1 MKVGHIR
8 RTLALAAAGVAAL
21 ALWGCGG
28 GGSSKA
34 VTVTVSPKTARVPL
48 GGTQQFIA
56 SVANG
61 NVQVAT
67 IASNGAARA
76 TNVVTITTTMA
87 HGLTAGQTVVIAGVG
102 DSSFNGTFTIS
113 TVPSTTTFTYAQTGT
128 NATSGGGTVSAGTVK
143 WFVNNVEGGNAAS
156 GTIST
161 LGLYTAPS
169 TTLPPANTVTI
180 ASNGAVRANNVVTIT
195 TTAAH
200 NLLTGQPV
208 TISGVTDTS
217 FNGTFT
223 IASVPSATTFTFS
236 QAGSNA
242 SSGNGTVTTT
252 AVQIKAEAVADT
264 TKSDTALLSVESGVV
279 VTISPGSATIG
290 VTQVFPFKA
299 TVQNDPNNSGVTWTV
314 QGGTSGS
321 NGTID
326 SVTGLY
332 TAPGAVPSPAA
343 VTIQAASNLDST
355 KTATAS
361 VTIVTTSGAAP
372 TLASINPTS
381 GALGSLFQDI
391 YLNGTDLLSTTIVS
405 FNSQPVPSSNI
416 FLVNQSLMRVRIPDT
431 FLAIPGG
438 AVTVPI
444 TVQLGFVQSPPPPSP
459 PVNFTIVP
467 VRPAVVE
474 SIPDSELQNSVATPI
489 GVNGGYYGSAA
500 SPIVTAEFNGGTR
513 TANSVNARQL
523 GVQLNGTDLNTP
535 GLYSVGVRN
544 SNASSPVAVTNFA
557 VQPDPVSNGPI
568 LKVKLAMPGTN
579 PAPSAV
585 AVDTVLGIAVVVNN
599 GTGQVQLIDLTLA
612 TPALLGA
619 PIPVGNTPTGVAV
632 DNQRH
637 IALVV
642 NSADK
647 TVSIVDLVG
656 KTVTTPISLGPPFT
670 SATPFSV
677 GVNPNTGLA
686 LVAYSSTNSGSLIAL
701 AGTTSTLPCLPGG
714 TNPATPPCLVGS
726 VTLNTGANPQIAV
739 EPRFNVAITTPGGA
753 GVLSVVD
760 LNHQNSPNAIASS
773 GTPGAKRV
781 SNVVTIT
788 TTAPHNIDPSNPG
801 SVLIAGVT
809 PTGSTSFNGTFTVT
823 SVPNATTFTYSQ
835 NAPDDTGGGGTVQYA
850 NPLVTF
856 SISPS
861 VQGISINTQTER
873 ALLADPNSSSL
884 TILSS
889 LDQTSQSV
897 FLTAS
902 NNSPE
907 FGARFTAFNPFTNI
921 GVSVNP
927 TTNALS
933 VIDPVKPQRLGTPTS
948 TGGTGSGPVA
958 IDPGTNLAVVAN
970 TTSND
975 VSIISLD
982 GANPAMKSLHVEQV
996 LIPAPRQLAS
1006 NVTLTSSS
1014 DLSGVRILGH
1024 GFSVGTPVVCLDGV
1038 QVPGATISDREI
1050 DVTIPHSSFL
1060 TFPRRFALEVVN
1072 AASCSGSV
1080 RSNAAD
1086 FTVVEAVD
1094 VTSSGCATPA
1104 PAAVAIALG
1113 IDASHPDLAVVA
1125 DSGCNAVS
1133 LIDVTPGNPFGTFGT
1148 VTRTIALSGTVP
1160 ERVATISRLGH
1171 AVVSNSGSNNASIVD
1186 LVGGTELSTV
1196 ATGTQPLGVAIN
1208 QDTGFAV
1215 VTNAGSNT
1223 ISVFDANAGGTAGSA
1238 ATDQRPIA
1246 VAIDPSRNI
1255 ALVANAL
1262 QGTLQVFTL
1271 SASNSATFS
1280 KSILIGSSTVPP
1292 LPTSV
1297 VFDPA
1302 STLFLAASPLSDAFL
1317 LVNTDQGA
1325 AQSIRVGINPT
1336 SLAYNYLASTLVTVN
1351 TENNTLSTVDV
1362 QLPGAVHTTAIQG
1375 LGNTAPC
1382 PVDSNT
1388 GATLCGVDI
1397 HPLTNLVVVT
1407 DPAHNRV
1414 LLFPPAK

>member
-28 GGSSKA
+28 GGGSKA
-34 VTVTVSPKTARVPL
+34 VTVTVSPKVARVPL
-48 GGTQQFIA
+48 GGTQQFLA

-76 TNVVTITTTMA
+76 TNVVTVTTTMA
-87 HGLTAGQTVVIAGVG
+87 HGLTAGQTIVIAGVG

-169 TTLPPANTVTI
+169 TTLPPANTVSI

-236 QAGSNA
+236 QAGTNA
-242 SSGNGTVTTT
+242 SSGNGTVTTA
-252 AVQIKAEAVADT
+252 AVQIKAEAVADN

-290 VTQVFPFKA
+290 VTQVFGFTA
-299 TVQNDPNNSGVTWTV
+299 NVQNDPNNSGVTWTV
-314 QGGTSGS
+314 QGGTNGS
-321 NGTID
+321 NGAID
-326 SVTGLY
+326 STGQY
-332 TAPGAVPSPAA
+332 TAPGTVPNPATF
-343 VTIQAASNLDST
+343 TIQAASNLDST

-391 YLNGTDLLSTTIVS
+391 YLNGTDLLSTTVVK
-405 FNSQPVPSSNI
+405 FNNQQVPSSNI

-438 AVTVPI
+438 SVTVPI
-444 TVQLGFVQSPPPPSP
+444 TVQLGNSGSPSP

-474 SIPDSELQNSVATPI
+474 SIPDSGPQGTLGGNVNTTI
-489 GVNGGYYGSAA
+489 VINGGYYGTQV
-500 SPIVTAEFNGGTR
+500 SPGSPVVAVDFVGGT
-513 TANSVNARQL
+513 TQPSVGARRL
-523 GVQLNGTDLNTP
+523 SLAATSPSAP
-535 GLYSVGVRN
+535 GLYPLSVRN
-544 SNASSPVAVTNFA
+544 SNDSSLMAVTNFA
-557 VQPDPVSNGPI
+557 VQPDSGGSNPPKLVPPMPSAPNPI
-568 LKVKLAMPGTN
+568 PMGAN
-579 PAPSAV
+579 AAPSAV
-585 AVDTVLGIAVVVNN
+585 GIDTVLGFAVVVNT
-599 GTGQVQLIDLTLA
+599 GTNQVQLIDLNPSNPVA
-612 TPALLGA
+612 SGTPIA
-619 PIPVGNTPTGVAV
+619 VGNAPTGVAV

-637 IALVV
+637 VALVV
-642 NSADK
+642 NSADQSI
-647 TVSIVDLVG
+647 SIVDLVA
-656 KTVTTPISLGPPFT
+656 KTVTTPIQLGGFVQ
-670 SATPFSV
+670 AGIKPFSV

-760 LNHQNSPNAIASS
+760 LNHQNSPNAIAPSA
-773 GTPGAKRV
+773 TPGAKRV

-788 TTAPHNIDPSNPG
+788 TTAPHNIDPANPG

-809 PTGSTSFNGTFTVT
+809 STGSTSFNGTFSVT
-823 SVPNATTFTYSQ
+823 SVPNATTFSYSQ
-835 NAPDDTGGGGTVQYA
+835 NVADDTGGGGTVQYA

-884 TILSS
+884 TILST
-889 LDQTSQSV
+889 LDQTSQSLS
-897 FLTAS
+897 LTAS
-902 NNSPE
+902 NNSAE

-933 VIDPVKPQRLGTPTS
+933 VIDPVKLQRLGTPTP

-1006 NVTLTSSS
+1006 NVTLTSPL

-1024 GFSVGTPVVCLDGV
+1024 GFSAGTPVVCLDGA

-1050 DVTIPHSSFL
+1050 DVTIPHSPFL
-1060 TFPRRFALEVVN
+1060 TLPRRFALEVVN

-1094 VTSSGCATPA
+1094 VTSSGCAAPA

-1148 VTRTIALSGTVP
+1148 VTNTIALSGTAP

-1223 ISVFDANAGGTAGSA
+1223 ISVFDANAGGTAGIA
-1238 ATDQRPIA
+1238 ATDRRPIA
-1246 VAIDPSRNI
+1246 VAIDPNRNI

-1262 QGTLQVFTL
+1262 QGTLQ
-1271 SASNSATFS
+1271 A
-1280 KSILIGSSTVPP
+1280 
-1292 LPTSV
+1292 
-1297 VFDPA
+1297 
-1302 STLFLAASPLSDAFL
+1302 PLSDAFL
-1317 LVNTDQGA
+1317 LVNTDLGA

>member
-8 RTLALAAAGVAAL
+8 RTWALSAAGVAAL

-28 GGSSKA
+28 GGGSKA
-34 VTVTVSPKTARVPL
+34 VTVTVSPKIAQVPL
-48 GGTQQFIA
+48 GGTQQFLA
-56 SVANG
+56 SVTNG

-87 HGLTAGQTVVIAGVG
+87 HGLTAGQTVVIAGVT

-128 NATSGGGTVSAGTVK
+128 NGTSGGGTVSAGTVK
-143 WFVNNVEGGNAAS
+143 WFVNNVEGGNPAS

-169 TTLPPANTVTI
+169 TTPPPATTVNIT
-180 ASNGAVRANNVVTIT
+180 STGAVRASNVVTIT

-200 NLLTGQPV
+200 NLAIGQV
-208 TISGVTDTS
+208 ATISGVTDAS

-223 IASVPSATTFTFS
+223 IASVPSTTTFTFS
-236 QAGSNA
+236 QVGSNA

-264 TKSDTALLSVESGVV
+264 TKSDTAQLSVESGVV

-299 TVQNDPNNSGVTWTV
+299 TIQNDPNNSGVTWTV

-332 TAPGAVPSPAA
+332 TAPGTVPSPAA

-405 FNSQPVPSSNI
+405 FNGQPVPSSGI

-438 AVTVPI
+438 TVTVPI
-444 TVQLGFVQSPPPPSP
+444 TVQLGFVPSPPPPSP

-474 SIPDSELQNSVATPI
+474 SLPDSELQNSVATPI
-489 GVNGGYYGSAA
+489 RVNGGYYGSAT

-544 SNASSPVAVTNFA
+544 NNASSPVAVTNFA
-557 VQPDPVSNGPI
+557 VQPDPVSNAPL

-585 AVDTVLGIAVVVNN
+585 AVDTVLGLAVVVNT
-599 GTGQVQLIDLTLA
+599 GTNQVQLIDLGTLA
-612 TPALLGA
+612 LVLGGT
-619 PIPVGNTPTGVAV
+619 INVGNTPTGVAV

-647 TVSIVDLVG
+647 TVSIVDLVV
-656 KTVTTPISLGPPFT
+656 KTATTPISLGPPFT

-753 GVLSVVD
+753 GILSIVD
-760 LNHQNSPNAIASS
+760 LNGQNSPAIASS
-773 GTPGAKRV
+773 GTPGAKRA

-788 TTAPHNIDPSNPG
+788 TTAPHNIDPANPG

-809 PTGSTSFNGTFTVT
+809 PTGSTNFNGTFTVT

-835 NAPDDTGGGGTVQYA
+835 NAADDTGGGGTVQYA

-884 TILSS
+884 TILST
-889 LDQTSQSV
+889 LDQTSQSLS
-897 FLTAS
+897 LTTSA
-902 NNSPE
+902 NSAE

-996 LIPAPRQLAS
+996 LIPAARQLAPAA
-1006 NVTLTSSS
+1006 TLITT
-1014 DLSGVRILGH
+1014 GI
-1024 GFSVGTPVVCLDGV
+1024 
-1038 QVPGATISDREI
+1038 
-1050 DVTIPHSSFL
+1050 
-1060 TFPRRFALEVVN
+1060 
-1072 AASCSGSV
+1072 
-1080 RSNAAD
+1080 
-1086 FTVVEAVD
+1086 
-1094 VTSSGCATPA
+1094 ATP
-1104 PAAVAIALG
+1104 
-1113 IDASHPDLAVVA
+1113 DL
-1125 DSGCNAVS
+1125 
-1133 LIDVTPGNPFGTFGT
+1133 
-1148 VTRTIALSGTVP
+1148 
-1160 ERVATISRLGH
+1160 
-1171 AVVSNSGSNNASIVD
+1171 
-1186 LVGGTELSTV
+1186 
-1196 ATGTQPLGVAIN
+1196 
-1208 QDTGFAV
+1208 
-1215 VTNAGSNT
+1215 
-1223 ISVFDANAGGTAGSA
+1223 
-1238 ATDQRPIA
+1238 PI
-1246 VAIDPSRNI
+1246 
-1255 ALVANAL
+1255 
-1262 QGTLQVFTL
+1262 
-1271 SASNSATFS
+1271 
-1280 KSILIGSSTVPP
+1280 
-1292 LPTSV
+1292 
-1297 VFDPA
+1297 
-1302 STLFLAASPLSDAFL
+1302 
-1317 LVNTDQGA
+1317 
-1325 AQSIRVGINPT
+1325 
-1336 SLAYNYLASTLVTVN
+1336 
-1351 TENNTLSTVDV
+1351 
-1362 QLPGAVHTTAIQG
+1362 
-1375 LGNTAPC
+1375 
-1382 PVDSNT
+1382 
-1388 GATLCGVDI
+1388 
-1397 HPLTNLVVVT
+1397 
-1407 DPAHNRV
+1407 
-1414 LLFPPAK
+1414 

>member
-8 RTLALAAAGVAAL
+8 RTWALAAAGVAAL
-21 ALWGCGG
+21 ALWGCSGG
-28 GGSSKA
+28 GGSKA
-34 VTVTVSPKTARVPL
+34 VTVTVSPKIAQVPL
-48 GGTQQFIA
+48 GGTQQFLA
-56 SVANG
+56 SVTNG

-87 HGLTAGQTVVIAGVG
+87 HGLSAGQTVVIAGVG
-102 DSSFNGTFTIS
+102 DSSFNGTFTVS

-143 WFVNNVEGGNAAS
+143 WFVNNVEGGNPAS

-169 TTLPPANTVTI
+169 TTPPPATTVNIT
-180 ASNGAVRANNVVTIT
+180 STGAVRANNVVTIT

-200 NLLTGQPV
+200 NLVIGQV
-208 TISGVTDTS
+208 ATISGVTDAS

-223 IASVPSATTFTFS
+223 IASVPSTTTFTFS
-236 QAGSNA
+236 QVGSNA

-264 TKSDTALLSVESGVV
+264 TKSDTAQLSVESGVV

-299 TVQNDPNNSGVTWTV
+299 TIQNDPNNSGVTWTV

-332 TAPGAVPSPAA
+332 TAPGTVPSPAA

-405 FNSQPVPSSNI
+405 FNGQPVPSSGI

-444 TVQLGFVQSPPPPSP
+444 TVQLGFVPSPPPPSP

-474 SIPDSELQNSVATPI
+474 SLPDSELQNSVATPI
-489 GVNGGYYGSAA
+489 RVNGGYYGSAT

-544 SNASSPVAVTNFA
+544 NNASSPVAVTNFA
-557 VQPDPVSNGPI
+557 VQSDPVSNAPL

-585 AVDTVLGIAVVVNN
+585 AVDTVLGLAVVVNT
-599 GTGQVQLIDLTLA
+599 GTNQVQLIDLGTLA
-612 TPALLGA
+612 LVLGGT
-619 PIPVGNTPTGVAV
+619 INVGNTPTGVAV

-647 TVSIVDLVG
+647 TVSIVDLVA
-656 KTVTTPISLGPPFT
+656 KTATTPISLGPPFT

-701 AGTTSTLPCLPGG
+701 AGTTSNLPCLPGG

-773 GTPGAKRV
+773 ATPGAKRV

-788 TTAPHNIDPSNPG
+788 TTAPHNIDPANPG

-809 PTGSTSFNGTFTVT
+809 PAGSTSFNGTFTVT
-823 SVPNATTFTYSQ
+823 SIPNATTFTYSQ
-835 NAPDDTGGGGTVQYA
+835 NAADDTGGGGTVQYA

-873 ALLADPNSSSL
+873 ALLADPNSSNL
-884 TILSS
+884 TILST
-889 LDQTSQSV
+889 LDQTSQSLS
-897 FLTAS
+897 LTAS
-902 NNSPE
+902 NNTAE
-907 FGARFTAFNPFTNI
+907 FGARFTAFNPFTNT

-996 LIPAPRQLAS
+996 LIPAARQLAS
-1006 NVTLTSSS
+1006 NVTLTSPS

-1038 QVPGATISDREI
+1038 QVPAATVSDREI
-1050 DVTIPHSSFL
+1050 DATVPHSPFL
-1060 TFPRRFALEVVN
+1060 TLPRRFALEVVN

-1080 RSNAAD
+1080 RSNATD

-1094 VTSSGCATPA
+1094 VTSSGCAAPA

-1148 VTRTIALSGTVP
+1148 VTNTIALSGTVP

-1238 ATDQRPIA
+1238 ATDRRPIA
-1246 VAIDPSRNI
+1246 VAIDPNRNI

-1280 KSILIGSSTVPP
+1280 KSIVIGSSTIPP

-1317 LVNTDQGA
+1317 LVSTDLGA

-1382 PVDSNT
+1382 PVDSST

>member
-1 MKVGHIR
+1 
-8 RTLALAAAGVAAL
+8 
-21 ALWGCGG
+21 
-28 GGSSKA
+28 
-34 VTVTVSPKTARVPL
+34 VPL

-56 SVANG
+56 RVTNG

-67 IASNGAARA
+67 IAPNGAARS

-87 HGLTAGQTVVIAGVG
+87 HGLTAGQTVVIAGVA
-102 DSSFNGTFTIS
+102 DTSFNGTFTIS
-113 TVPSTTTFTYAQTGT
+113 TVPSTTTFTYAQAGT

-156 GTIST
+156 GTINT

-169 TTLPPANTVTI
+169 TTPPPATTVNIT
-180 ASNGAVRANNVVTIT
+180 SNGAVRSSNVVTIT

-200 NLLTGQPV
+200 NLALGQV
-208 TISGVTDTS
+208 ATISGVTDSS

-223 IASVPSATTFTFS
+223 IASVPSTTTFTFS
-236 QAGSNA
+236 QVGSNA

-252 AVQIKAEAVADT
+252 AVQVKAEAVADT

-299 TVQNDPNNSGVTWTV
+299 TVQNDPTNSGVTWTV

-332 TAPGAVPSPAA
+332 TAPGTVPSPAG

-372 TLASINPTS
+372 TLASINPTR
-381 GALGSLFQDI
+381 GALGSLFQDV

-416 FLVNQSLMRVRIPDT
+416 FLVNQSLVRVRIPDT

-438 AVTVPI
+438 TVTVPI

-489 GVNGGYYGSAA
+489 GVNGGYYGSAT

-513 TANSVNARQL
+513 TVNSVNARHL

-544 SNASSPVAVTNFA
+544 SNAGSPVAVTNFA

-585 AVDTVLGIAVVVNN
+585 AVDTVLGLAVVVNT
-599 GTGQVQLIDLTLA
+599 GTNQVQLIDLGTLA
-612 TPALLGA
+612 LVSGGT
-619 PIPVGNTPTGVAV
+619 INVGNTPTGVAV

-647 TVSIVDLVG
+647 TVSLVDLVG

-753 GVLSVVD
+753 GVLSIVD

-788 TTAPHNIDPSNPG
+788 TVKPHNIDPANAG
-801 SVLIAGVT
+801 SVLISGVT
-809 PTGSTSFNGTFTVT
+809 PTGSTNFNGTFTVT
-823 SVPNATTFTYSQ
+823 SVPNSTTFTYSQ
-835 NAPDDTGGGGTVQYA
+835 NTADDTGGGGTVQYA

-884 TILSS
+884 TILST
-889 LDQTSQSV
+889 LDQISQSV
-897 FLTAS
+897 FLTVS
-902 NNSPE
+902 NTSPE
-907 FGARFTAFNPFTNI
+907 FGARFTAFNPFTNV

-982 GANPAMKSLHVEQV
+982 AANPAMKSLHVEQV
-996 LIPAPRQLAS
+996 LIPVPRQLAS
-1006 NVTLTSSS
+1006 NVTLTSPS

-1024 GFSVGTPVVCLDGV
+1024 GFSIGTPVVCLDGTL
-1038 QVPGATISDREI
+1038 VPSATVSDREI
-1050 DVTIPHSSFL
+1050 DATVPHSPFL
-1060 TFPRRFALEVVN
+1060 TSPRRFALEVVN

-1080 RSNAAD
+1080 RSNATD

-1094 VTSSGCATPA
+1094 VTSSGCAAPA

-1125 DSGCNAVS
+1125 NSGCNAVS

-1223 ISVFDANAGGTAGSA
+1223 ISVFDANAGGTAGIA
-1238 ATDQRPIA
+1238 ATDRRPIA
-1246 VAIDPSRNI
+1246 VAIDPNRGI

-1280 KSILIGSSTVPP
+1280 KSIIIGSSTVPP
-1292 LPTSV
+1292 LPTSI

-1302 STLFLAASPLSDAFL
+1302 SALFLAASPLSDAFL
-1317 LVNTDQGA
+1317 LVNTDLGA

-1382 PVDSNT
+1382 PVDPNT